1 MLPIIMWSSCF
12 LFNSDPKISTD
23 DLTEELKQ
31 HFEAIQSLRDVDDFN
46 KFFGS
51 EKSFVERCDSYKHY
65 LGCPSIPRNLYV
77 LRSWAS
83 PALI

>member
-1 MLPIIMWSSCF
+1 MLWVHSKLLGEFLPSNIWCYMLPIIMWSSCF

-46 KFFGS
+46 KFLVRRNHLW
-51 EKSFVERCDSYKHY
+51 KDVIAT
-65 LGCPSIPRNLYV
+65 SI
-77 LRSWAS
+77 
-83 PALI
+83 I